1 MTNTKDL
8 KDDYDVLKEKSNA
21 YELALNSNGSLTDE
35 QKEKVKRLEFLEKTK
50 RVLAQR
56 VGYRCS
62 CPECTNIT
70 IGPGDSP
77 TSVVILGEAAHIV
90 GAVQQTD
97 GLSPRADASMSEDEI
112 RDLANGIWLC
122 RHHHKL
128 VDSKTSTY
136 KVSQLKERKK
146 QAEEKQAK
154 LMEQKEPA
162 FVEDYIFP
170 KIHVDKGIDTDK
182 FRESEWC
189 LLAYL
194 IDNDFIGNRKAY
206 SDFEGYEGSNF
217 FSEYEN
223 WMSENSIDP
232 TTAKIN
238 FKSYYP
244 DIMRDIR
251 EIANKLTG
259 VVKMNDAGLYHGK
272 IYDDFV
278 EKLFEDNDAL
288 IKIKSKLSKI

>member
-1 MTNTKDL
+1 MTNKNVL
-8 KDDYDVLKEKSNA
+8 KDDYDVFKENSNA
-21 YELALNSNGSLTDE
+21 YELALSLNGSLTDE
-35 QKEKVKRLEFLEKTK
+35 QKEKVKRLEFSEKTK

-70 IGPGDSP
+70 IGPGDTS

-136 KVSQLKERKK
+136 KVRQLKEWKK

-170 KIHVDKGIDTDK
+170 KIKVDKGIDADE
-182 FRESEWC
+182 FRASEWC

-194 IDNDFIGNRKAY
+194 IDNDLRGNRKCY
-206 SDFEGYEGSNF
+206 SDFEGDEDGNF

-223 WMSENSIDP
+223 WLSENSIDSK
-232 TTAKIN
+232 TAQIN
-238 FKSYYP
+238 FDSFYP
-244 DIMRDIR
+244 HIIRDIR

-259 VVKMNDAGLYHGK
+259 VVKMNNVGLYPGEK
-272 IYDDFV
+272 YEDFV
-278 EKLFEDNDAL
+278 DKLLEEQDAL
-288 IKIKSKLSKI
+288 KKIISKLSKI